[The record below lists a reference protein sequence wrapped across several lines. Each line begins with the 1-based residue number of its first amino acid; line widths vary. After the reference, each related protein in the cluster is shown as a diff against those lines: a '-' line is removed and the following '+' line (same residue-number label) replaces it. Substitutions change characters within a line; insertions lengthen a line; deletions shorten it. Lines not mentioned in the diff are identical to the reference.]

1 MVISN
6 ALGAAVDTP
15 PLHVVL
21 EPSGGPLNRIFGRGT
36 PLRSR
41 AADAALSLKD
51 QIPAPIMRVAMQ
63 VIRPPGRSR
72 GLIALLAAMP
82 R

>member
-1 MVISN
+1 
-6 ALGAAVDTP
+6 
-15 PLHVVL
+15 VL
-21 EPSGGPLNRIFGRGT
+21 EPSGGPLNRIFGRGA

-63 VIRPPGRSR
+63 VIRPPGR
-72 GLIALLAAMP
+72 
-82 R
+82 

>member
-6 ALGAAVDTP
+6 ALGAAVGTP

-21 EPSGGPLNRIFGRGT
+21 EPSGGPLNRMFGRGT

-41 AADAALSLKD
+41 AADAALSVQD
-51 QIPAPIMRVAMQ
+51 QIPEPIMRVAMK
-63 VIRPPGRSR
+63 VLRPPGR
-72 GLIALLAAMP
+72 
-82 R
+82 